1 MLINMSKLFQ
11 RTVRLKT
18 NKMFKAT
25 ATTQDGENLPLPEQ
39 KAALPAEDRDNPC
52 FFQEI

>member
-1 MLINMSKLFQ
+1 MVNMSKPFQ
-11 RTVRLKT
+11 RTVQLKN
-18 NKMFKAT
+18 NKTFKAT
-25 ATTQDGENLPLPEQ
+25 ATTQDGENLSLPEQ